1 MPFAR
6 LIKLKTGNRSAYGT
20 AEVIYTADGVIE

>member
-6 LIKLKTGNRSAYGT
+6 FIKLKTERSAYGT